1 MWKTAQF
8 MVATEH
14 SGRSADLSFKLAAQA
29 WIDFIDVRRKHDPTT
44 LSQPQPTRRDKSK
57 A

>member
-1 MWKTAQF
+1 